1 MRYYPVFLDLEAKTV
16 IIVGGGV
23 EAAQKLRLMA
33 KTPARIV
40 VITPFAERELS
51 TEIDAAGACL
61 ISREFDADDLYG
73 ASLVF
78 ACGLDEA
85 DEAAVHAAATERSIR
100 VNVVDRQEKCSFL
113 TPSIVDR
120 GSLTIAIGTEGA
132 APVLG
137 QGIKAHLEAMLPPSI
152 GALVDKAS
160 ALRPRV
166 ARALDKGSPRR
177 DFWRSFFFG
186 DIRAAFERD
195 PEAGFDQSVDEA
207 LSGERG
213 EATGSVSLVGAGPG
227 DADLLTLK
235 AQRRLQDADVIV
247 YDRLVGPGILDYARR
262 DAERI
267 DVGKTP
273 GKPSVSQTRING
285 ILIEQASAGK
295 RVVRLKGGDPYM
307 FGRGGEEQTAL
318 VAAGIPV
325 EVVSGITAAV
335 ACAAAIRLPLTW
347 RGENRA
353 FTVMTGTAGD
363 GAADHDWAA
372 LAKPG
377 TAFSIYM
384 GVRQAGHIQRQLLG
398 AGIAEDTPVV
408 VVENG
413 TRSDQKTAV
422 GTIATLSRTLA
433 LGAIKGPA
441 IIYVGLDPA
450 RSDVLDA
457 QVRIQAAAEQ
467 RIAS

>member
-16 IIVGGGV
+16 VIVGGGA

-40 VITPFAERELS
+40 VVTPFAERELS
-51 TEIDAAGACL
+51 AEIDAAGACL

-73 ASLVF
+73 AALVF

-85 DEAAVHAAATERSIR
+85 DEAAVHAAATERNIP
-100 VNVVDRQEKCSFL
+100 VNVVDRQDKCSFL

-120 GSLTIAIGTEGA
+120 GALTIAIGTEGA

-137 QGIKAHLEAMLPPSI
+137 QGIKAHLEAMLPPSV

-186 DIRAAFERD
+186 DIRDAYERD
-195 PEAGFDQSVDEA
+195 PDAGFETSVADA
-207 LSGERG
+207 LSDDRKET
-213 EATGSVSLVGAGPG
+213 AGSVSLVGAGPG
-227 DADLLTLK
+227 DPDLLTLK
-235 AQRRLQDADVIV
+235 AQRHLQDADVIV
-247 YDRLVGPGILDYARR
+247 YDRLVGPGILEYARR

-267 DVGKTP
+267 DVGKAP
-273 GKPSVSQTRING
+273 GKLSVSQTRIND
-285 ILIEQASAGK
+285 ILIEHVRAGK
-295 RVVRLKGGDPYM
+295 RVVRLKGGDPYV
-307 FGRGGEEQTAL
+307 FGRGGEEQAAL

-325 EVVSGITAAV
+325 DVVPGITAAV
-335 ACAAAIRLPLTW
+335 ACASAIRLPLTW
-347 RGENRA
+347 RGENRS
-353 FTVMTGTAGD
+353 FTVLTGTAGD

-377 TAFSIYM
+377 AAFSIYM
-384 GVRQAGHIQRQLLG
+384 GVRQAGHIQRQLLK

-413 TRSDQKTAV
+413 TRTDQKTAV
-422 GTIATLSRTLA
+422 GTIATLTRTLA

-450 RSDVLDA
+450 RSDILAA
-457 QVRIQAAAEQ
+457 QAHTQAAAEE

>member
-1 MRYYPVFLDLEAKTV
+1 MRYYPVFLDLEAKIV
-16 IIVGGGV
+16 IIVGGGA

-61 ISREFDADDLYG
+61 VSREFDADDLHG

-78 ACGLDEA
+78 ACGLDVA
-85 DEAAVHAAATERSIR
+85 DETAVHAAATQRNIP
-100 VNVVDRQEKCSFL
+100 VNVVDRQDKSSFL

-120 GSLTIAIGTEGA
+120 GALTIAIGTEGA

-152 GALVDKAS
+152 GSLVEKA
-160 ALRPRV
+160 AGLRPRV
-166 ARALDKGSPRR
+166 SRALEKGSSRR
-177 DFWRSFFFG
+177 NFWRSLFFG
-186 DIRAAFERD
+186 DIRGSFERD
-195 PEAGFDQSVDEA
+195 AGAGFELAVDDA
-207 LSGERG
+207 LSSGER
-213 EATGSVSLVGAGPG
+213 AVTGSVSLVGAGPG

-247 YDRLVGPGILDYARR
+247 YDRLVGPGILEYARR

-273 GKPSVSQTRING
+273 GKLSVSQTRINQ
-285 ILIEQASAGK
+285 ILVHHAGAGRK
-295 RVVRLKGGDPYM
+295 VVRLKGGDPYV
-307 FGRGGEEQTAL
+307 FGRGGEEQAAL

-325 EVVSGITAAV
+325 EVVPGITAAV
-335 ACAAAIRLPLTW
+335 ACAASIRLPLTW
-347 RGENRA
+347 RGENRS
-353 FTVMTGTAGD
+353 FTMITGTAGD
-363 GAADHDWAA
+363 GAADHDWTA

-377 TAFSIYM
+377 AAFSIYM
-384 GVRQAGHIQRQLLG
+384 GVRQAGHIQRRLVA
-398 AGIAEDTPVV
+398 AGIANDTPVV

-413 TRSDQKTAV
+413 TRANQKTAV
-422 GTIATLSRTLA
+422 GSIATLTRTLA
-433 LGAIKGPA
+433 LGGISGPA

-450 RSDVLDA
+450 RSDLLNA
-457 QVRIQAAAEQ
+457 RIEVQATALE
-467 RIAS
+467 RVAS

>member
-1 MRYYPVFLDLEAKTV
+1 
-16 IIVGGGV
+16 
-23 EAAQKLRLMA
+23 
-33 KTPARIV
+33 
-40 VITPFAERELS
+40 
-51 TEIDAAGACL
+51 
-61 ISREFDADDLYG
+61 
-73 ASLVF
+73 
-78 ACGLDEA
+78 
-85 DEAAVHAAATERSIR
+85 
-100 VNVVDRQEKCSFL
+100 NVVDRQDKCSFL

-160 ALRPRV
+160 SLRPRV

-186 DIRAAFERD
+186 GIRTAFERD
-195 PEAGFDQSVDEA
+195 PDTAFQTSVDEA
-207 LSGERG
+207 LSGDQG
-213 EATGSVSLVGAGPG
+213 EITGSVSLVGAGPG

-235 AQRRLQDADVIV
+235 AQRRLLDADVIV
-247 YDRLVGPGILDYARR
+247 YDRLVGPGILEYARR

-267 DVGKTP
+267 DVGKAP
-273 GKPSVSQTRING
+273 GKLSVSQARINE
-285 ILIEQASAGK
+285 ILIEHANAGK
-295 RVVRLKGGDPYM
+295 RVVRLKGGDPYV
-307 FGRGGEEQTAL
+307 FGRGGEDQAAL

-325 EVVSGITAAV
+325 DVVPGITAAV

-347 RGENRA
+347 RGENRS
-353 FTVMTGTAGD
+353 FTVLTGTAGD
-363 GAADHDWAA
+363 GAADHDWIA

-377 TAFSIYM
+377 AAFSIYM
-384 GVRQAGHIQRQLLG
+384 GVRQAGHIQRQLLD

-413 TRSDQKTAV
+413 TRADQKTAV
-422 GTIATLSRTLA
+422 GTIATLTRTLA

-457 QVRIQAAAEQ
+457 QIETQAAAEE

>member
-16 IIVGGGV
+16 VIVGGGA

-40 VITPFAERELS
+40 VVTPFAERELS
-51 TEIDAAGACL
+51 TEIDTAGACL

-73 ASLVF
+73 AVLVF

-85 DEAAVHAAATERSIR
+85 DEATVHAAATERNIP
-100 VNVVDRQEKCSFL
+100 VNVVDRQDKCSFL

-120 GSLTIAIGTEGA
+120 GALTIAIGTEGA

-137 QGIKAHLEAMLPPSI
+137 QGIKAHLEAMLPPSV
-152 GALVDKAS
+152 GVLVDKAA

-166 ARALDKGSPRR
+166 ARSLDKGSPRR
-177 DFWRSFFFG
+177 NFWRSFFFG
-186 DIRAAFERD
+186 DIRTAYDRD
-195 PEAGFDQSVDEA
+195 PEASFENSVDDA
-207 LSGERG
+207 LSANQHGT
-213 EATGSVSLVGAGPG
+213 AGSVSLVGAGPG
-227 DADLLTLK
+227 DAELLTLK

-247 YDRLVGPGILDYARR
+247 YDRLVGPGILEYARR

-267 DVGKTP
+267 DVGKEP
-273 GKPSVSQTRING
+273 GRPSVSQARIND
-285 ILIEQASAGK
+285 ILIEHATAGK
-295 RVVRLKGGDPYM
+295 RVVRLKGGDPYV
-307 FGRGGEEQTAL
+307 FGRGGEEQAAV

-325 EVVSGITAAV
+325 DVVPGITAAV
-335 ACAAAIRLPLTW
+335 ACASAIRLPLTW
-347 RGENRA
+347 RGENRS
-353 FTVMTGTAGD
+353 FTVLTGTAGD
-363 GAADHDWAA
+363 GAADHDWSA

-377 TAFSIYM
+377 TAFSVYM
-384 GVRQAGHIQRQLLG
+384 GVRQAGHIQRELLK
-398 AGIAEDTPVV
+398 AGITEDTPVV

-413 TRSDQKTAV
+413 TRADQKTAV
-422 GTIATLSRTLA
+422 GTIATLTRTLA

-450 RSDVLDA
+450 RSDILAA
-457 QVRIQAAAEQ
+457 QSQALAAAQE

>member
-16 IIVGGGV
+16 VIVGGGA
-23 EAAQKLRLMA
+23 EAAQKLRLLA
-33 KTPARIV
+33 GTPARIV
-40 VITPFAERELS
+40 VITPFAERELCE
-51 TEIDAAGACL
+51 EIDASDACL
-61 ISREFDADDLYG
+61 VSREFDADDMHG
-73 ASLVF
+73 AVLVF
-78 ACGLDEA
+78 ACGLGEA
-85 DEAAVHAAATERSIR
+85 EEAAVHAAATERNIPI
-100 VNVVDRQEKCSFL
+100 NVVDKQDKCSFL

-152 GALVDKAS
+152 GALVDSAR

-186 DIRAAFERD
+186 DIRASYERGGD
-195 PEAGFDQSVDEA
+195 AGFEQSVDAA
-207 LSGERG
+207 LSGAQI
-213 EATGSVSLVGAGPG
+213 EASGSVSLVGAGPG

-235 AQRRLQDADVIV
+235 AQRRLQEADVIV

-267 DVGKTP
+267 DVGKAP
-273 GKPSVSQTRING
+273 GKPSVSQARINQ
-285 ILIEQASAGK
+285 ILVEHAAAGK
-295 RVVRLKGGDPYM
+295 RVVRLKGGDPYV
-307 FGRGGEEQTAL
+307 FGRGGEEQ
-318 VAAGIPV
+318 AAIVDAGFPV
-325 EVVSGITAAV
+325 EVVPGITAAV

-347 RGENRA
+347 RGENRS
-353 FTVMTGTAGD
+353 FSMLTGTAGD
-363 GAADHDWAA
+363 GAAEHDWAA

-377 TAFSIYM
+377 AAFSIYM
-384 GVRQAGHIQRQLLG
+384 GVRQAAHIQRQLLD

-413 TRSDQKTAV
+413 TRADQKTAI
-422 GTIATLSRTLA
+422 GSIATLTRTLA
-433 LGAIKGPA
+433 VGGIKGPA

-450 RSDVLDA
+450 RSDVLGALNEA
-457 QVRIQAAAEQ
+457 QGAAQQ

>member
-16 IIVGGGV
+16 VIVGGGA

-40 VITPFAERELS
+40 VITPFAGRELS

-61 ISREFDADDLYG
+61 LSRDFDADDLHG

-85 DEAAVHAAATERSIR
+85 EEAAVHTAATERNIP
-100 VNVVDRQEKCSFL
+100 VNVVDRQDKCSFL

-137 QGIKAHLEAMLPPSI
+137 QGIKAHLEAMLPPSV
-152 GALVDKAS
+152 GELVDRAS

-166 ARALDKGSPRR
+166 ARVLDKGSPRR

-186 DIRAAFERD
+186 GIRAAFERD
-195 PEAGFDQSVDEA
+195 PETAFQTSVDDA
-207 LSGERG
+207 LSSDRG
-213 EATGSVSLVGAGPG
+213 EETGSVSLVGAGPG

-247 YDRLVGPGILDYARR
+247 YDRLVGPGVLEYARR

-267 DVGKTP
+267 DVGKAP
-273 GKPSVSQTRING
+273 GKLSVSQTRIND
-285 ILIEQASAGK
+285 ILIEHACAGK
-295 RVVRLKGGDPYM
+295 RVVRLKGGDPYV
-307 FGRGGEEQTAL
+307 FGRGGEEQAAL

-325 EVVSGITAAV
+325 DVVPGITAAV
-335 ACAAAIRLPLTW
+335 ACAASIRLPLTW
-347 RGENRA
+347 RGENRS

-363 GAADHDWAA
+363 GAADHDWSA

-377 TAFSIYM
+377 AAFSIYM
-384 GVRQAGHIQRQLLG
+384 GVRQAGHIQGQLLA

-413 TRSDQKTAV
+413 TRGDQKTAV
-422 GTIATLSRTLA
+422 GTIATLTRTLA

-450 RSDVLDA
+450 RSDVLGA
-457 QVRIQAAAEQ
+457 QIETQAAAEE

>member
-16 IIVGGGV
+16 VIVGGGA

-51 TEIDAAGACL
+51 TEIDTAGACL
-61 ISREFDADDLYG
+61 ISRDFEADDLHG

-85 DEAAVHAAATERSIR
+85 QEATVHAAATERNIP
-100 VNVVDRQEKCSFL
+100 VNVVDRQDKCSFL

-166 ARALDKGSPRR
+166 AGALEKGSPRR
-177 DFWRSFFFG
+177 EFWRSVFFG
-186 DIRAAFERD
+186 NIRTAFDRD
-195 PEAGFDQSVDEA
+195 PEAGFEQSVDDA
-207 LSGERG
+207 LSADGG

-227 DADLLTLK
+227 DPDLLTLK
-235 AQRRLQDADVIV
+235 AQRRLLDADVIV

-267 DVGKTP
+267 DVGKAP
-273 GKPSVSQTRING
+273 GKLSVSQTRIND
-285 ILIEQASAGK
+285 ILIEHAHAGK
-295 RVVRLKGGDPYM
+295 RVVRLKGGDPYV
-307 FGRGGEEQTAL
+307 FGRGGEEQAAL

-325 EVVSGITAAV
+325 DVVPGITAAV

-347 RGENRA
+347 RGENRS

-377 TAFSIYM
+377 AAFSIYM

-413 TRSDQKTAV
+413 TRADQKTAV
-422 GTIATLSRTLA
+422 GTIATLTRTLA

-450 RSDVLDA
+450 RSDILDT
-457 QVRIQAAAEQ
+457 QMQAEVGAEE

>member
-16 IIVGGGV
+16 VIVGGGA

-51 TEIDAAGACL
+51 TEIDVAGACL
-61 ISREFDADDLYG
+61 LSREFDADDLHG
-73 ASLVF
+73 AALVF
-78 ACGLDEA
+78 ACGLDDA
-85 DEAAVHAAATERSIR
+85 DEALVHAAATERNIP
-100 VNVVDRQEKCSFL
+100 VNVVDRQDKCSFL

-160 ALRPRV
+160 SLRPRV

-186 DIRAAFERD
+186 GIRTAFERD
-195 PEAGFDQSVDEA
+195 PDTAFQTSVDEA
-207 LSGERG
+207 LSGDQG
-213 EATGSVSLVGAGPG
+213 EITGSVSLVGAGPG

-235 AQRRLQDADVIV
+235 AQRRLLDADVIV
-247 YDRLVGPGILDYARR
+247 YDRLVGPGILEYARR

-267 DVGKTP
+267 DVGKAP
-273 GKPSVSQTRING
+273 GKLSVSQARINE
-285 ILIEQASAGK
+285 ILIEHANAGK
-295 RVVRLKGGDPYM
+295 RVVRLKGGDPYV
-307 FGRGGEEQTAL
+307 FGRGGEEQAAL

-325 EVVSGITAAV
+325 DVVPGITAAV

-347 RGENRA
+347 RGENRS
-353 FTVMTGTAGD
+353 FTVLTGTAGD
-363 GAADHDWAA
+363 GAADHDWIA

-377 TAFSIYM
+377 AAFSIYM
-384 GVRQAGHIQRQLLG
+384 GVRQAGHIQRQLLD

-413 TRSDQKTAV
+413 TRADQKTAV
-422 GTIATLSRTLA
+422 GTIATLTRTLA

-457 QVRIQAAAEQ
+457 QIETQAAAEE

>member
-16 IIVGGGV
+16 VIVGGGA

-40 VITPFAERELS
+40 VVTPFAGRELCS
-51 TEIDAAGACL
+51 EIDTSGACL
-61 ISREFDADDLYG
+61 LSRDFDADDLHG
-73 ASLVF
+73 AALVF

-85 DEAAVHAAATERSIR
+85 EETAVHVAATERNIP
-100 VNVVDRQEKCSFL
+100 VNVVDKQDKCSFL

-152 GALVDKAS
+152 GALVNKAS

-166 ARALDKGSPRR
+166 AGALQKGSPRR

-186 DIRAAFERD
+186 DIRAAFDRD
-195 PEAGFDQSVDEA
+195 PETGFEQSVDDA
-207 LSGERG
+207 LCGDAG
-213 EATGSVSLVGAGPG
+213 QATGSVSLVGAGPG

-235 AQRRLQDADVIV
+235 AQRRLLDADVIV
-247 YDRLVGPGILDYARR
+247 YDRLVGPGVLEYARR

-267 DVGKTP
+267 DVGKAP
-273 GKPSVSQTRING
+273 GKLSVSQTRINE
-285 ILIEQASAGK
+285 ILIEHASAGK
-295 RVVRLKGGDPYM
+295 RVVRLKGGDPYV
-307 FGRGGEEQTAL
+307 FGRGGEEQAAL
-318 VAAGIPV
+318 VDAGIPV
-325 EVVSGITAAV
+325 DVVPGITAAV
-335 ACAAAIRLPLTW
+335 ACAASIRLPLTW
-347 RGENRA
+347 RGENRS
-353 FTVMTGTAGD
+353 FTVLTGTAGD
-363 GAADHDWAA
+363 GAAEHDWAA
-372 LAKPG
+372 LARPG
-377 TAFSIYM
+377 AAFSIYM
-384 GVRQAGHIQRQLLG
+384 GVRQAGHIQRNLLD
-398 AGIAEDTPVV
+398 AGMAEDTPVV

-413 TRSDQKTAV
+413 TRANQKTAI
-422 GTIATLSRTLA
+422 GSIATLTRTLA
-433 LGAIKGPA
+433 VGGIKGPA

-450 RSDVLDA
+450 RSDVLGA
-457 QVRIQAAAEQ
+457 QMEAQAAAQE

>member
-16 IIVGGGV
+16 VIVGGGA

-33 KTPARIV
+33 RTPARIV
-40 VITPFAERELS
+40 VVTPFAERELS

-61 ISREFDADDLYG
+61 LSRKFDADDLHG

-85 DEAAVHAAATERSIR
+85 DEALVHAAAIDRNIP
-100 VNVVDRQEKCSFL
+100 VNVVDKQDKCSFL

-137 QGIKAHLEAMLPPSI
+137 QGIKAHLEAMLPLSI
-152 GALVDKAS
+152 GTLVDRAS

-166 ARALDKGSPRR
+166 ARALDKGGPRR
-177 DFWRSFFFG
+177 DFWRSVFFG
-186 DIRAAFERD
+186 GIRAAFDRD
-195 PEAGFDQSVDEA
+195 PETGFEQSVDGA
-207 LSGERG
+207 LSGDRS
-213 EATGSVSLVGAGPG
+213 EAIGSVSLVGAGPG
-227 DADLLTLK
+227 DPDLLTLK
-235 AQRRLQDADVIV
+235 AQRRLLDADVIV

-267 DVGKTP
+267 DVGKAP
-273 GKPSVSQTRING
+273 GKLSVSQTRINE
-285 ILIEQASAGK
+285 ILIEHARAGK
-295 RVVRLKGGDPYM
+295 RVVRLKGGDPYV
-307 FGRGGEEQTAL
+307 FGRGGEEQAAL

-325 EVVSGITAAV
+325 DVVPGITAAV

-347 RGENRA
+347 RGENRS

-377 TAFSIYM
+377 TAFAIYM
-384 GVRQAGHIQRQLLG
+384 GVRQAGHIQRQLLA
-398 AGIAEDTPVV
+398 AGIAEDMPVV

-413 TRSDQKTAV
+413 TRADQKTAV
-422 GTIATLSRTLA
+422 GTIATLTRTLA

-450 RSDVLDA
+450 RSDVLGA
-457 QVRIQAAAEQ
+457 QVQMQAAAEQ

>member
-16 IIVGGGV
+16 IIVGGGA

-40 VITPFAERELS
+40 VITPYAERELS
-51 TEIDAAGACL
+51 TEIDTAGACL
-61 ISREFDADDLYG
+61 VSREFDADDLHG

-78 ACGLDEA
+78 ACGLDVA
-85 DEAAVHAAATERSIR
+85 GEAAVHAAATQRNIP
-100 VNVVDRQEKCSFL
+100 VNVVDRQDRCTFL

-120 GSLTIAIGTEGA
+120 GALTIAIGTEGA

-152 GALVDKAS
+152 GSLVEKA
-160 ALRPRV
+160 AGLRPRV
-166 ARALDKGSPRR
+166 SRALENGSPRR
-177 DFWRSFFFG
+177 NFWRSFFFG
-186 DIRAAFERD
+186 GIRASFERD
-195 PEAGFDQSVDEA
+195 AGAGFEQAVDDA
-207 LSGERG
+207 LSGSEP
-213 EATGSVSLVGAGPG
+213 AVIGSVSLVGAGPG

-247 YDRLVGPGILDYARR
+247 YDRLVGPGVLEYARR

-273 GKPSVSQTRING
+273 GKLSLSQSRINQ
-285 ILIEQASAGK
+285 ILIDHASAGRK
-295 RVVRLKGGDPYM
+295 VVRLKGGDPYV
-307 FGRGGEEQTAL
+307 FGRGGEEQAAL

-325 EVVSGITAAV
+325 EVVPGITAAV

-347 RGENRA
+347 RGKNRS
-353 FTVMTGTAGD
+353 FTMITGTTGD
-363 GAADHDWAA
+363 GAADHDWDA
-372 LAKPG
+372 LANPG
-377 TAFSIYM
+377 AVFSIYM
-384 GVRQAGHIQRQLLG
+384 GVRQAGHIQRRLLT
-398 AGIAEDTPVV
+398 AGIAGDTPVV

-413 TRSDQKTAV
+413 TRANQKTAV
-422 GTIATLSRTLA
+422 GSIATLTRTLA
-433 LGAIKGPA
+433 LGGIRGPA
-441 IIYVGLDPA
+441 VIYVGLDPS
-450 RSDVLDA
+450 RSDLLNA
-457 QVRIQAAAEQ
+457 RTEMQATAYE

>member
-16 IIVGGGV
+16 VIVGGGA
-23 EAAQKLRLMA
+23 EAAQKLRLLA
-33 KTPARIV
+33 GTPARIV
-40 VITPFAERELS
+40 VITPFAERELRA
-51 TEIDAAGACL
+51 EIDASDARL
-61 ISREFDADDLYG
+61 VSREFDADDLHG
-73 ASLVF
+73 AVLVF
-78 ACGLDEA
+78 ACGLGEA
-85 DEAAVHAAATERSIR
+85 EEAAVHAAATERNIPI
-100 VNVVDRQEKCSFL
+100 NVVDKQDKCSFL

-152 GALVDKAS
+152 GALVDSAR

-186 DIRAAFERD
+186 DIRASYERGD
-195 PEAGFDQSVDEA
+195 DAGFEQSVDAA
-207 LSGERG
+207 LSGAQI
-213 EATGSVSLVGAGPG
+213 EASGSVSLVGAGPG

-235 AQRRLQDADVIV
+235 AQRRLQEADVIV

-267 DVGKTP
+267 DVGKAP
-273 GKPSVSQTRING
+273 GKPSVSQARINQ
-285 ILIEQASAGK
+285 ILVEHAAAGK
-295 RVVRLKGGDPYM
+295 RVVRLKGGDPYV
-307 FGRGGEEQTAL
+307 FGRGGEEQ
-318 VAAGIPV
+318 AAIVDAGFPV
-325 EVVSGITAAV
+325 EVVPGITAAV

-347 RGENRA
+347 RGENRS
-353 FTVMTGTAGD
+353 FSMLTGTAGD
-363 GAADHDWAA
+363 GAAEHDWAA

-377 TAFSIYM
+377 AAFSIYM
-384 GVRQAGHIQRQLLG
+384 GVRQAAHIQRQLLD

-413 TRSDQKTAV
+413 TRADQKTAI
-422 GTIATLSRTLA
+422 GSIATLTRTLA
-433 LGAIKGPA
+433 VGGIKGPA

-450 RSDVLDA
+450 RSDVLGALNEA
-457 QVRIQAAAEQ
+457 QGAAQQ

>member
-16 IIVGGGV
+16 VIVGGGA
-23 EAAQKLRLMA
+23 EAAQKLRLLA
-33 KTPARIV
+33 GTPARIV
-40 VITPFAERELS
+40 VITPFAERELCA
-51 TEIDAAGACL
+51 EIDASDACL
-61 ISREFDADDLYG
+61 VSREFDADDLHG
-73 ASLVF
+73 AVLVF
-78 ACGLDEA
+78 ACGLGEA
-85 DEAAVHAAATERSIR
+85 EEAAVHAAATERNIPI
-100 VNVVDRQEKCSFL
+100 NVVDKQDKCSFL

-152 GALVDKAS
+152 GALVDSAR

-186 DIRAAFERD
+186 DIRASYERGD
-195 PEAGFDQSVDEA
+195 DAGFEQSVDAA
-207 LSGERG
+207 LSGAQI
-213 EATGSVSLVGAGPG
+213 EASGSVSLVGAGPG

-235 AQRRLQDADVIV
+235 AQRRLQEADVIV

-267 DVGKTP
+267 DVGKAP
-273 GKPSVSQTRING
+273 GKPSVSQARINQ
-285 ILIEQASAGK
+285 ILVEHAAAGK
-295 RVVRLKGGDPYM
+295 RVVRLKGGDPYV
-307 FGRGGEEQTAL
+307 FGRGGEEQ
-318 VAAGIPV
+318 AAIVDAGFPV
-325 EVVSGITAAV
+325 EVVPGITAAV

-347 RGENRA
+347 RGENRS
-353 FTVMTGTAGD
+353 FSMLTGTAGD
-363 GAADHDWAA
+363 GAAEHDWAA

-377 TAFSIYM
+377 AAFSIYM
-384 GVRQAGHIQRQLLG
+384 GVRQAGHIQRQLLH

-413 TRSDQKTAV
+413 TRADQKTAI
-422 GTIATLSRTLA
+422 GSIATLTRTLA
-433 LGAIKGPA
+433 VGGIKGPA

-450 RSDVLDA
+450 RSDVLGALNEA
-457 QVRIQAAAEQ
+457 QGAAQQ

>member
-1 MRYYPVFLDLEAKTV
+1 MRYYPVFLDLESKTV
-16 IIVGGGV
+16 VIVGGGA

-51 TEIDAAGACL
+51 TEIDAASACL
-61 ISREFDADDLYG
+61 ISREFDADDLHG

-78 ACGLDEA
+78 ACGLDEV
-85 DEAAVHAAATERSIR
+85 DEAAVHAAATERNIP
-100 VNVVDRQEKCSFL
+100 VNVVDRQDKCSFL

-152 GALVDKAS
+152 GVLVDKAS

-166 ARALDKGSPRR
+166 ARTLEKGSPRR

-186 DIRAAFERD
+186 NIRAAFDRD
-195 PEAGFDQSVDEA
+195 PETGFEQSVDDA
-207 LSGERG
+207 LFGDQGEII
-213 EATGSVSLVGAGPG
+213 GSVSLVGAGPG
-227 DADLLTLK
+227 DPDLLTLK
-235 AQRRLQDADVIV
+235 AQRHLLDADVIV

-267 DVGKTP
+267 DVGKAP
-273 GKPSVSQTRING
+273 GKLSVSQTRIND
-285 ILIEQASAGK
+285 ILIEHARAGK
-295 RVVRLKGGDPYM
+295 RVVRLKGGDPYV
-307 FGRGGEEQTAL
+307 FGRGGEEQAAL
-318 VAAGIPV
+318 ANAGIPV
-325 EVVSGITAAV
+325 EVVPGITAAI

-347 RGENRA
+347 RGENRS
-353 FTVMTGTAGD
+353 FTVMTGTADD

-377 TAFSIYM
+377 AAFSIYM

-413 TRSDQKTAV
+413 TRADQKTAV
-422 GTIATLSRTLA
+422 GTIATLTRTLA
-433 LGAIKGPA
+433 VGAITGPA

-450 RSDVLDA
+450 HSDVLDA
-457 QVRIQAAAEQ
+457 QAEAQIAAEE

>member
-16 IIVGGGV
+16 VIVGGGA

-40 VITPFAERELS
+40 VVTPFAERELS
-51 TEIDAAGACL
+51 TEIDTAGACL

-73 ASLVF
+73 AVLVF

-85 DEAAVHAAATERSIR
+85 DEAAVHAAATERNIP
-100 VNVVDRQEKCSFL
+100 VNVVDRQDKCSFL

-120 GSLTIAIGTEGA
+120 GALTIAIGTEGA

-137 QGIKAHLEAMLPPSI
+137 QGIKAHLEAMLPPSV
-152 GALVDKAS
+152 GMLVDKAA

-166 ARALDKGSPRR
+166 ARSLDKGSPRR
-177 DFWRSFFFG
+177 NFWRSFFFG
-186 DIRAAFERD
+186 DIRTAYDRD
-195 PEAGFDQSVDEA
+195 PEASFENSVDDA
-207 LSGERG
+207 LSANQHGT
-213 EATGSVSLVGAGPG
+213 AGSVSLVGAGPG

-247 YDRLVGPGILDYARR
+247 YDRLVGPGILEYARR

-267 DVGKTP
+267 DVGKEP
-273 GKPSVSQTRING
+273 GRPSVSQARIND
-285 ILIEQASAGK
+285 ILIEHAAAGK
-295 RVVRLKGGDPYM
+295 RVVRLKGGDPYV
-307 FGRGGEEQTAL
+307 FGRGGEEQAAV

-325 EVVSGITAAV
+325 DVVPGITAAV
-335 ACAAAIRLPLTW
+335 ACASAIRLPLTW
-347 RGENRA
+347 RGENRS
-353 FTVMTGTAGD
+353 FTVLTGTAGD
-363 GAADHDWAA
+363 GAADHDWSA

-377 TAFSIYM
+377 AAFSIYM
-384 GVRQAGHIQRQLLG
+384 GVRQAGHIQRELLK
-398 AGIAEDTPVV
+398 AGITEDTPVV

-413 TRSDQKTAV
+413 TRADQKTAV
-422 GTIATLSRTLA
+422 GTIATLTRTLA

-441 IIYVGLDPA
+441 TIYVGLDPA
-450 RSDVLDA
+450 RSDILAA
-457 QVRIQAAAEQ
+457 QSQALAAAQE

>member
-16 IIVGGGV
+16 VIVGGGA

-40 VITPFAERELS
+40 VVTPFAERELS

-61 ISREFDADDLYG
+61 MSREFDAEDLHG

-78 ACGLDEA
+78 ACGLDKA
-85 DEAAVHAAATERSIR
+85 DEAAVHAAATERNIPI
-100 VNVVDRQEKCSFL
+100 NVVDKQDKCSFL

-152 GALVDKAS
+152 GTLVDKAS

-166 ARALDKGSPRR
+166 AGALDKGSPRR
-177 DFWRSFFFG
+177 DFWRSVFFG
-186 DIRAAFERD
+186 KIRTAFDGD
-195 PEAGFDQSVDEA
+195 PETGFDRSVDDA
-207 LSGERG
+207 LSGNPR
-213 EATGSVSLVGAGPG
+213 EAAGSVSLVGAGPG
-227 DADLLTLK
+227 DPDLLTLK
-235 AQRRLQDADVIV
+235 AQRRLLDADVIV
-247 YDRLVGPGILDYARR
+247 HDRLVGPGVLDYARR

-267 DVGKTP
+267 DVGKAP
-273 GKPSVSQTRING
+273 GRLSVSQSRIND
-285 ILIEQASAGK
+285 ILIEHARAGK
-295 RVVRLKGGDPYM
+295 RVVRLKGGDPYV
-307 FGRGGEEQTAL
+307 FGRGGEEQAAL
-318 VAAGIPV
+318 VAAGIPID
-325 EVVSGITAAV
+325 VVPGITAAV
-335 ACAAAIRLPLTW
+335 ACAAAIRLPLTL
-347 RGENRA
+347 RGENRS

-377 TAFSIYM
+377 AAFSIYM
-384 GVRQAGHIQRQLLG
+384 GVRQAGHIQRKLLG

-413 TRSDQKTAV
+413 TRADQKTVV
-422 GTIATLSRTLA
+422 GTIATLTRTLA

-457 QVRIQAAAEQ
+457 QARTQAAAEQ

>member
-16 IIVGGGV
+16 VIVGGGA

-40 VITPFAERELS
+40 VVTPFAERELS
-51 TEIDAAGACL
+51 TEIDTAGACL

-73 ASLVF
+73 AVLVF

-85 DEAAVHAAATERSIR
+85 DEATVHAAATERNIP
-100 VNVVDRQEKCSFL
+100 VNVVDRQDKCSFL

-120 GSLTIAIGTEGA
+120 GALTIAIGTEGA

-137 QGIKAHLEAMLPPSI
+137 QGIKAHLEAMLPPSV
-152 GALVDKAS
+152 GVLVDKAA

-166 ARALDKGSPRR
+166 ARSLDKGSPRR
-177 DFWRSFFFG
+177 NFWRSFFFG
-186 DIRAAFERD
+186 DIRTAYDRD
-195 PEAGFDQSVDEA
+195 PEASFENSVDDA
-207 LSGERG
+207 LSANQHGT
-213 EATGSVSLVGAGPG
+213 AGSVSLVGAGPG
-227 DADLLTLK
+227 DAELLTLK

-247 YDRLVGPGILDYARR
+247 YDRLVGPGILEYARR

-267 DVGKTP
+267 DVGKEP
-273 GKPSVSQTRING
+273 GRPSVSQARIND
-285 ILIEQASAGK
+285 ILIEHATAGK
-295 RVVRLKGGDPYM
+295 RVVRLKGGDPYV
-307 FGRGGEEQTAL
+307 FGRGVEEQAAV

-325 EVVSGITAAV
+325 DVVPGITAAV
-335 ACAAAIRLPLTW
+335 ACASAIRLPLTW
-347 RGENRA
+347 RGENRS
-353 FTVMTGTAGD
+353 FTVLTGTAGD
-363 GAADHDWAA
+363 GAADHDWSA

-377 TAFSIYM
+377 AAFSIYM
-384 GVRQAGHIQRQLLG
+384 GVRQAGHIQRELLK
-398 AGIAEDTPVV
+398 AGITEDTPVV

-413 TRSDQKTAV
+413 TRADQKTAV
-422 GTIATLSRTLA
+422 GTIATLTRTLA

-450 RSDVLDA
+450 RSDILAA
-457 QVRIQAAAEQ
+457 QSQALAAAQE

>member
-16 IIVGGGV
+16 IIVGGGA
-23 EAAQKLRLMA
+23 EAAQKLRLLA

-40 VITPFAERELS
+40 VITPFAEREIC

-61 ISREFDADDLYG
+61 VSREFDADDLHG

-85 DEAAVHAAATERSIR
+85 AEGAVHAAATERKIPI
-100 VNVVDRQEKCSFL
+100 NVVDKQDRCSFL

-120 GSLTIAIGTEGA
+120 GALTIAIGTEGA

-137 QGIKAHLEAMLPPSI
+137 QGIKAHLEAMLPPSV
-152 GALVDKAS
+152 GTLVEKA
-160 ALRPRV
+160 AGLRPRV
-166 ARALDKGSPRR
+166 SRALAKGSPRR

-186 DIRAAFERD
+186 SIRASFDRNAATDFEQ
-195 PEAGFDQSVDEA
+195 AVDDV
-207 LSGERG
+207 LSGVQAQ
-213 EATGSVSLVGAGPG
+213 ATGSVSLVGAGPG
-227 DADLLTLK
+227 DAELLTLK

-247 YDRLVGPGILDYARR
+247 YDRLVGPGILEYARR

-273 GKPSVSQTRING
+273 GRFSPSQSRINQ
-285 ILIEQASAGK
+285 ILKDHAGAGK
-295 RVVRLKGGDPYM
+295 KVVRLKGGDPYV
-307 FGRGGEEQTAL
+307 FGRGGEEQAAL
-318 VAAGIPV
+318 AEAGIPV
-325 EVVSGITAAV
+325 EVVPGITAAV
-335 ACAAAIRLPLTW
+335 ACAASISLPLTW
-347 RGENRA
+347 RGENRS
-353 FTVMTGTAGD
+353 FTIMTGTAGD

-377 TAFSIYM
+377 AVFSIYM
-384 GVRQAGHIQRQLLG
+384 GIRQANHIQRQLLA
-398 AGIAEDTPVV
+398 AGIAENTPVV

-413 TRSDQKTAV
+413 TRANQKTVV
-422 GTIATLSRTLA
+422 GSIASLTRTLA
-433 LGAIKGPA
+433 LGGIKGPA
-441 IIYVGLDPA
+441 VIYVGLDPA
-450 RSDVLDA
+450 RSHVLDTQLQA
-457 QVRIQAAAEQ
+457 QASAEK